1 MIICRQADSDSRTA
15 VLLSYSAVVVTIGI
29 FLFGEPIRMPER
41 CSITQ
46 TEGVRRLAE
55 TMLG

>member
-41 CSITQ
+41 CSIAQ
-46 TEGVRRLAE
+46 TERMRL
-55 TMLG
+55 LVVL